1 MSEGQEGQSQK
12 VRGRNLVP
20 QQLKQKELLVTRLRE
35 SQNDKHLSPL
45 GEMWI
50 CCITE
55 IWKLLKADI
64 KVKDYRRRNETEL
77 EGLMI
82 IGVIGTMLPKD
93 QR

>member
-20 QQLKQKELLVTRLRE
+20 QQLKQKELLVTRHRE

-50 CCITE
+50 YCLTE
-55 IWKLLKADI
+55 IWKLPKADVN
-64 KVKDYRRRNETEL
+64 VKGYRRRNVTEL
-77 EGLMI
+77 KGLMI
-82 IGVIGTMLPKD
+82 IGVIGTMLPKY

>member
-20 QQLKQKELLVTRLRE
+20 QQLKQKELLVTRHRE

-55 IWKLLKADI
+55 I
-64 KVKDYRRRNETEL
+64 
-77 EGLMI
+77 
-82 IGVIGTMLPKD
+82 
-93 QR
+93 